1 MVCGIDLGR
10 DTSARASRAVFGGEC
25 YMEFTSRL
33 IDKKI
38 MGVNIGAELAIGE
51 YLRFAPGILDKNE
64 YQRRRVKSSG
74 KTYDLLRKDLIQ
86 GCVMP
91 PIILAVT
98 NAYGV
103 ELDALVRRAIAEG
116 PKFDGWAEIEDF
128 IRKATADG
136 ELLIL
141 DGLQRSLTIEG
152 IGSGRD
158 ISLEPE
164 EMATF
169 LDHKIRVEVYVGLS
183 KTGILYRMLTLNT
196 GQTPMSFRH
205 QLEILYYDY
214 VDNNALP
221 AGISVLKEVDERRA
235 RGGGRYKYADV
246 VDMFYAFSTGSP
258 MPYDKQA
265 LVGELR
271 EMNFLESYTYRPEAD
286 DMKTLLVLYH
296 DFIARIADRAGDWSA
311 TPEEEGGL
319 PRPFGANVPSI
330 FARPQPMAG
339 FGAECKRLVSNR
351 TIDNIEALNEI
362 IPKLFFS
369 GEPSVALDQLLQ
381 VLDEIA
387 KKAKRIGDAQRLY
400 FQLAVRALLLPES
413 ESYLDLSRCWLKGH
427 CRPRPRRPGAAGS
440 NS

>member
-1 MVCGIDLGR
+1 
-10 DTSARASRAVFGGEC
+10 
-25 YMEFTSRL
+25 MEFTSHL
-33 IDKKI
+33 IDTKI
-38 MGVNIGAELAIGE
+38 MGVNIGAELTVGE

-98 NAYGV
+98 NAYGG

-116 PKFDGWAEIEDF
+116 SEFDGWEKIENF
-128 IRKATADG
+128 IREATTDG

-158 ISLEPE
+158 IDLKPE
-164 EMATF
+164 EKSTF
-169 LDHKIRVEVYVGLS
+169 LNHKIRVEVYVGLS

-214 VDNNALP
+214 VDNDALP
-221 AGISVLKEVDERRA
+221 EGISILKEVDERRA

-296 DFIARIADRAGDWSA
+296 DFIAGIMDRVGDWSA
-311 TPEEEGGL
+311 TPEDDGGL
-319 PRPFGANVPSI
+319 LRPFGTNVPSI

-351 TIDNIEALNEI
+351 IIDNVEALNEI

-400 FQLAVRALLLPES
+400 FQLAIRALLLPES
-413 ESYLDLSRCWLKGH
+413 ESYLDLSRCWLRGQENYEMMY
-427 CRPRPRRPGAAGS
+427 A
-440 NS
+440 

>member
-1 MVCGIDLGR
+1 MD
-10 DTSARASRAVFGGEC
+10 
-25 YMEFTSRL
+25 FTSRL
-33 IDKKI
+33 IDTKI
-38 MGVNIGAELAIGE
+38 MGVNIGAELTIGE
-51 YLRFAPGILDKNE
+51 YLEFAPAILDKNE

-98 NAYGV
+98 NAYGG
-103 ELDALVRRAIAEG
+103 ELDKLVNRSMNEG
-116 PKFDGWAEIEDF
+116 PDSDCWPRIEDF
-128 IRKATADG
+128 IRRAAKEG

-158 ISLEPE
+158 VDLSEQE
-164 EMATF
+164 KDDF
-169 LDHKIRVEVYVGLS
+169 FHHKIRVEVYVGLS

-214 VDNNALP
+214 VDNESLP
-221 AGISVLKEVDERRA
+221 EDISILKEVDDKRA
-235 RGGGRYKYADV
+235 RGGGRYKYADI

-258 MPYDKQA
+258 MPFDKQA

-271 EMNFLESYTYRPEAD
+271 EMNFLESYEYRPEAD

-296 DFIARIADRAGDWSA
+296 HFITRVAELAGDWNPA
-311 TPEEEGGL
+311 PEDDGGVV
-319 PRPFGANVPSI
+319 RPFGTNVASI

-339 FGAECKRLVSNR
+339 FGAECKRLLSNTAIKNVEDISN
-351 TIDNIEALNEI
+351 TISNLN
-362 IPKLFFS
+362 FS
-369 GEPSVALDQLLQ
+369 GEPAQALDQLLHI
-381 VLDEIA
+381 LDQIA

-400 FQLAVRALLLPES
+400 FQLAIRALLLPDS
-413 ESYLDLSRCWLKGH
+413 DTYLDLSRCWLK
-427 CRPRPRRPGAAGS
+427 AQENYEMMYA
-440 NS
+440 

>member
-1 MVCGIDLGR
+1 MD
-10 DTSARASRAVFGGEC
+10 
-25 YMEFTSRL
+25 FTSRL
-33 IDKKI
+33 IDTKI
-38 MGVNIGAELAIGE
+38 MGVNIGAELTVGE
-51 YLRFAPGILDKNE
+51 YLGFAPGILDKNE

-98 NAYGV
+98 NAYGG
-103 ELDALVRRAIAEG
+103 ELDDLVHRSMKEG
-116 PKFDGWAEIEDF
+116 AGSDCWPKIEDF
-128 IRKATADG
+128 IRKAATDG

-141 DGLQRSLTIEG
+141 DGLQRSLTIDG

-158 ISLEPE
+158 VELNQE
-164 EMATF
+164 EKIAF
-169 LDHKIRVEVYVGLS
+169 LKHKIRVEVYVGLS

-214 VDNNALP
+214 VDNNSLP
-221 AGISVLKEVDERRA
+221 EGIQILKEVDDRRA
-235 RGGGRYKYADV
+235 RGGGRYKYSDI

-258 MPYDKQA
+258 MPFDKQA

-271 EMNFLESYTYRPEAD
+271 EMNFLESYEYRPEAD

-296 DFIARIADRAGDWSA
+296 DFISRIAGCAGDWNAAS
-311 TPEEEGGL
+311 EDDGGVV
-319 PRPFGANVPSI
+319 RPFGTNVASI

-339 FGAECKRLVSNR
+339 FGAECKRLVSNGV
-351 TIDNIEALNEI
+351 IKNVEDLSGV
-362 IPKLFFS
+362 IPNLKFS
-369 GEPSVALDQLLQ
+369 GEPAQALDELLQ
-381 VLDEIA
+381 VLDQIA

-400 FQLAVRALLLPES
+400 FQLALRALLLPDS
-413 ESYLDLSRCWLKGH
+413 DTYLDLSRCWLKGQENYEMMY
-427 CRPRPRRPGAAGS
+427 A
-440 NS
+440 

>member
-1 MVCGIDLGR
+1 
-10 DTSARASRAVFGGEC
+10 
-25 YMEFTSRL
+25 MEFTSHL
-33 IDKKI
+33 IDTKI
-38 MGVNIGAELAIGE
+38 MGVNVGAELTVGE

-98 NAYGV
+98 NAYGG

-116 PKFDGWAEIEDF
+116 ARFDSWKEIEGF
-128 IRKATADG
+128 ISKATKDG

-158 ISLEPE
+158 IDLKSD
-164 EMATF
+164 EMQAF
-169 LDHKIRVEVYVGLS
+169 INHKIRVEVYVGLS

-214 VDNNALP
+214 VDNNDLP
-221 AGISVLKEVDERRA
+221 QGISILKEVDEKRA

-271 EMNFLESYTYRPEAD
+271 EMNFLESYTFRPEAD

-296 DFIARIADRAGDWSA
+296 DFVARIMECAGDWSA
-311 TPEEEGGL
+311 TSEEEGGL
-319 PRPFGANVPSI
+319 VRPFGANVPSI

-339 FGAECKRLVSNR
+339 FGAECKRLLSNGMV
-351 TIDNIEALNEI
+351 DNVETLNDI

-369 GEPSVALDQLLQ
+369 EEPSVALEQLLR

-400 FQLAVRALLLPES
+400 FQLAIRALLLPES
-413 ESYLDLSRCWLKGH
+413 DSYLDLSACWLRGQENYEMMY
-427 CRPRPRRPGAAGS
+427 G
-440 NS
+440 

>member
-1 MVCGIDLGR
+1 
-10 DTSARASRAVFGGEC
+10 
-25 YMEFTSRL
+25 MEFTSRL

-38 MGVNIGAELAIGE
+38 MGVNVGADMTIAE
-51 YLRFAPGILDKNE
+51 YLKFAPGILDKNE

-98 NAYGV
+98 NAYGS
-103 ELDALVRRAIAEG
+103 ELETLVSDSMANG
-116 PKFDGWAEIEDF
+116 QNFDGWAKIEGF
-128 IRKATADG
+128 IRQAATDG

-158 ISLEPE
+158 VELNQAEKE
-164 EMATF
+164 AF
-169 LDHKIRVEVYVGLS
+169 LNHKIRVEVYVGLS

-221 AGISVLKEVDERRA
+221 EGISILKEADEKRA

-271 EMNFLESYTYRPEAD
+271 EINFLESYTYRPGGD
-286 DMKTLLVLYH
+286 DMKTLLILYH
-296 DFIARIADRAGDWSA
+296 DFITKIRDLAGDWGTA
-311 TPEEEGGL
+311 GDEDGG
-319 PRPFGANVPSI
+319 PVIRPFGTNVPSI

-339 FGAECKRLVSNR
+339 FGAECKRLVSNGVVEN
-351 TIDNIEALNEI
+351 IDLLKQI
-362 IPKLFFS
+362 IPKLYFS
-369 GEPSVALDQLLQ
+369 SEPSTALDQLLQ
-381 VLDEIA
+381 VLDQIA

-400 FQLAVRALLLPES
+400 FQIAIRALLLPSS
-413 ESYLDLSRCWLKGH
+413 ESYLDLSRCWLKGQENYEMMY
-427 CRPRPRRPGAAGS
+427 G
-440 NS
+440 

>member
-1 MVCGIDLGR
+1 MD
-10 DTSARASRAVFGGEC
+10 
-25 YMEFTSRL
+25 FTSRL
-33 IDKKI
+33 IDTKI
-38 MGVNIGAELAIGE
+38 MGVNIGAELTVGE
-51 YLRFAPGILDKNE
+51 YLSFVPGILNKNE

-103 ELDALVRRAIAEG
+103 ELDGLVNKTMGEG
-116 PKFDGWAEIEDF
+116 SESKCWSEIEEF
-128 IRKATADG
+128 IRKAATDG

-141 DGLQRSLTIEG
+141 DGLQRSLTIDG

-158 ISLEPE
+158 VELSAE
-164 EMATF
+164 ERANF
-169 LDHKIRVEVYVGLS
+169 FDHKIRVEIYVGLS

-214 VDNNALP
+214 VDSSSLP
-221 AGISVLKEVDERRA
+221 AGIHVLKEVDDKRA
-235 RGGGRYKYADV
+235 RGGGRYKYSDV
-246 VDMFYAFSTGSP
+246 VDMFYAFSTGSS

-271 EMNFLESYTYRPEAD
+271 EMNFLESYEYRPEAD
-286 DMKTLLVLYH
+286 DMKALLVLYH
-296 DFIARIADRAGDWSA
+296 HFISKVAERAGDW
-311 TPEEEGGL
+311 TPASEEDGGVV
-319 PRPFGANVPSI
+319 RPFGTSVASV

-339 FGAECKRLVSNR
+339 FGAECKRLVSHHVVANVDV
-351 TIDNIEALNEI
+351 INDI
-362 IPKLFFS
+362 IPKLAFS
-369 GEPSVALDQLLQ
+369 QDPAQALDELMHI
-381 VLDEIA
+381 LDQIA

-400 FQLAVRALLLPES
+400 FQLALRALLLPDS
-413 ESYLDLSRCWLKGH
+413 DTYLDLSRCWLKGQENYEMMY
-427 CRPRPRRPGAAGS
+427 G
-440 NS
+440 